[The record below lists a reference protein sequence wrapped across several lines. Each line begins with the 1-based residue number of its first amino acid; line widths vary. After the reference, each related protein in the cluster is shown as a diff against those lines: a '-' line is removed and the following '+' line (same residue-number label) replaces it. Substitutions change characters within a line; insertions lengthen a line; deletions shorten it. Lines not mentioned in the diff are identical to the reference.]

1 MDVRFLGYAPDADP
15 TQAGVFT
22 DCSAVVPTL
31 RGFKGAPAARSAG
44 LDALAAAC
52 QGAAVVAKLDNTHRI
67 FAGSGTKLYENVS
80 GTTWTDRT
88 RVSGGD
94 YALGSNIRWRFAQFG
109 DVTLAAAK
117 TEILQS
123 STTGAFAN
131 VGALIPKFGVIE
143 TVGQFVVGADA
154 NDQGNLEDNTDSPD
168 RLWFSAK
175 GDYTDWTPN
184 IDTECYTLRLTSSPG
199 KILGLRKFG
208 SQLVVYKA
216 RSMYTAVYQGGA
228 EVWGVEEVPGR
239 IGATSQEA
247 IVDVGTPENPRHIFM
262 GFEDFYSFDGTRP
275 VPLGINK
282 LKVTV
287 FGELN
292 KARAEQCIAMHD
304 RTNSLIYFFYP
315 VADSVNP
322 DKCVV
327 YNYRSDTWG
336 RDDRTIEAAIEYVQA
351 GLTYDDLG
359 NVYSTYAD
367 LPVISYNSAF
377 LRDDYPNPAVFNTSH
392 LLQTIDG
399 VAGATSI
406 TTGDYGDDVNF
417 TLMSRVKFRFLTA
430 PSSGSLIHSYRDN
443 IGDALTVGST
453 VTMGSARFDPLQE
466 ARWHRFT
473 VEFSG
478 DWEAPGAVL
487 DLEKQGSE

>member
-1 MDVRFLGYAPDADP
+1 MDIKFLGYAPDADP

-22 DCSAVVPTL
+22 NCSAVVPTL
-31 RGFKGAPAARSAG
+31 RGFKGAPAARTAG
-44 LDALAAAC
+44 LDALASAC
-52 QGAAVVAKLDNTHRI
+52 NGAAVVNKLDNTHRI
-67 FAGSGTKLYENVS
+67 FAGTATKLYENAS

-88 RVSGGD
+88 RASGGN
-94 YALGSNIRWRFAQFG
+94 YGLGADIRWRFAQFG

-117 TEILQS
+117 TDILQV
-123 STTGAFAN
+123 STTAAFSN
-131 VGALIPKFGVIE
+131 VGASIPKFGVIE

-154 NDQGNLEDNTDSPD
+154 NDQGNLEDNSDSPD

-184 IDTECYTLRLTSSPG
+184 VDTECYTLRLTSSPG
-199 KILGLRKFG
+199 KILGLKKFG
-208 SQLVVYKA
+208 SQLVIYKA
-216 RSMYTAVYQGGA
+216 RAMYTAVYQGGA
-228 EVWGVEEVPGR
+228 EVWGVEEIAGR
-239 IGATSQEA
+239 IGATSHEA

-275 VPLGINK
+275 IPLGINK

-292 KARAEQCIAMHD
+292 KARAQQCIAMHD

-327 YNYRSDTWG
+327 YNYRSNTWG
-336 RDDRTIEAAIEYVQA
+336 RDDRQIEAALEYVQA
-351 GLTYDDLG
+351 GVTYDDLG
-359 NVYSTYAD
+359 TIYSTYAD
-367 LPVISYNSAF
+367 IPVISYDSAF
-377 LRDDYPNPAVFNTSH
+377 LRDEYPNPSVFNTSH
-392 LLQTIDG
+392 LLQTLDD

-417 TLMSRVKFRFLTA
+417 THLSRAKLRFLTA
-430 PSSGSLIHSYRDN
+430 PTSGSMVNSYREN
-443 IGDALTVGST
+443 IGDSMTTDATT
-453 VTMGSARFDPLQE
+453 TMSSSRFDVLRE
-466 ARWHRFT
+466 SRWHRLTFT
-473 VEFSG
+473 FGG
-478 DWEAPGAVL
+478 DWEAPGMVL